1 MDITTAFWGMVI
13 NNYDETDLAL
23 VRHAYPDII
32 RKISFTPERGENGT
46 PHIQAY
52 IRLFRQQRLSYV
64 KKLFPRGNFKA
75 LLADE
80 YKLNAERY
88 ATKQDD
94 TAEAPSVIIN
104 NPFPDPIVEL
114 TDVIT
119 TVRNELFVHVNVLDI
134 SERKAMEQIRLEEG
148 WRVQHKPA
156 LAKFYVSTT
165 YKAVK
170 KEFWRNVWAH
180 VETRDTHTHTH
191 KADLFSQQEN
201 ITNASSPRSSPPED
215 ASYDSSD
222 DRSCASS
229 EASLIV

>member
-23 VRHAYPDII
+23 VRHAYPDNI
-32 RKISFTPERGENGT
+32 RKISFTLERGESGT

-52 IRLFRQQRLSYV
+52 IRLFRQQRLSYL

-88 ATKQDD
+88 STKQDD

-119 TVRNELFVHVNVLDI
+119 NVRNALFPNTPVLDI
-134 SERKAMEQIRLEEG
+134 SERKAMEQIRLEER
-148 WRVQHKPA
+148 WRVQQKPA

-170 KEFWRNVWAH
+170 KEFWQSVWGY
-180 VETRDTHTHTH
+180 VENRDTHTHTH
-191 KADLFSQQEN
+191 NGDLFSHNEN
-201 ITNASSPRSSPPED
+201 ITNASHCSTPCPPSQDGSDDSSIDGSSPSP
-215 ASYDSSD
+215 
-222 DRSCASS
+222 
-229 EASLIV
+229 